1 MSAID
6 PGLTCMELD
15 DKFVATTTEAIPP
28 SNRKRILQSFPL
40 RLPRTMRVEA
50 IELACCEDIS
60 LNQLIVQALAEKIT
74 RLQHSL
80 SPREILPKPRPD

>member
-1 MSAID
+1 MSASET
-6 PGLTCMELD
+6 GLTCMEFEDRLMSTAAE
-15 DKFVATTTEAIPP
+15 KRLPP
-28 SNRKRILQSFPL
+28 AQPRSTYPL
-40 RLPRTMRVEA
+40 RLPRTMRSVA
-50 IELACCEDIS
+50 IEVACLEGIS